1 MEDRWR
7 RRHRFGLSRRLNLH
21 SSPTAALFLYCLA
34 FGFAVMVLFRNSLY
48 RDLGHLVLF
57 AAVLSMLTLDPYNTV
72 SDLLFF
78 LKTHFGRTWKLIWAG
93 ARKASTFHWQKQRYN
108 HGFRHCGVNKLPVA
122 QNVMV
127 TVCGRAEWHQSIMT
141 SPLHLGGLCSPWSLG
156 HGRCPAPMP
165 LLASN
170 LCLTLDVT
178 DQHSL
183 TLCVADLLCNF
194 FYETIT
200 QCSKSRFEF
209 CGDLFAATIVTIQS
223 SVERRGDLEAAAIYC
238 NGYSCILFALSFLF
252 YSQPER
258 SWPVPVQVR
267 STLRL

>member
-1 MEDRWR
+1 VRGP
-7 RRHRFGLSRRLNLH
+7 RFKSQDNYFSISIAVSLRSFPESPDLDFFSNGASRDCVTKCDLQRNLQRQRLKQLLR
-21 SSPTAALFLYCLA
+21 ST
-34 FGFAVMVLFRNSLY
+34 V
-48 RDLGHLVLF
+48 
-57 AAVLSMLTLDPYNTV
+57 NTP
-72 SDLLFF
+72 
-78 LKTHFGRTWKLIWAG
+78 
-93 ARKASTFHWQKQRYN
+93 N

-238 NGYSCILFALSFLF
+238 NGYSCVQFHFLSCFTV
-252 YSQPER
+252 SQNDHGQFQYR
-258 SWPVPVQVR
+258 
-267 STLRL
+267 